1 MGGHLE
7 AFIELFTVSER
18 LDDGVNLAN
27 ASAELGVMQVCVAC
41 ERCGAIRTDTPVDS
55 CCALCQRPWS
65 GQKPVAPMLVL
76 S

>member
-18 LDDGVNLAN
+18 VDDGVNLAN

-41 ERCGAIRTDTPVDS
+41 ERCGAMRTDTPVDS
-55 CCALCQRPWS
+55 
-65 GQKPVAPMLVL
+65 
-76 S
+76 